1 MIFLCYALYFT
12 HFCQTKWDQSSP
24 NEFHPNEAEEFS
36 IVASSWWDE
45 NMVYETSE
53 AGGHGG
59 KQMNKVEGEYFKSW
73 CWIERHGV
81 IMSHQGHVVIQ
92 AIHW

>member
-1 MIFLCYALYFT
+1 
-12 HFCQTKWDQSSP
+12 
-24 NEFHPNEAEEFS
+24 
-36 IVASSWWDE
+36 
-45 NMVYETSE
+45 MVYETSE

-81 IMSHQGHVVIQ
+81 IMSHRGHVVIQ